1 MCLVVK
7 TTCKNFKKEPKM
19 QQRFETFT
27 VLISGINRNI
37 RRIKAEEMEEFD
49 LKSHHVSCIYYLYM
63 QDGLTARELCDL
75 CEEDK
80 ANISRALEYLEKQG
94 YISRDAAHKRY
105 RSPLSLTEKGREIGR
120 RLADKID
127 KMLTAASEGLDEQDR
142 EIMYR
147 SLEIISRNLQG
158 ICDEY
163 DAARHE

>member
-1 MCLVVK
+1 
-7 TTCKNFKKEPKM
+7 M

-37 RRIKAEEMEEFD
+37 RRIKTEEMEEFD

-63 QDGLTARELCDL
+63 QDKLTAKELCDL

-94 YISRDAAHKRY
+94 YICRDAAHKRY
-105 RSPLSLTEKGREIGR
+105 RSPLSLTEKGREVGC

-127 KMLTAASEGLDEQDR
+127 KMLTAASAGLDEDSR

-147 SLEIISRNLQG
+147 SLEIISRNLQS

-163 DAARHE
+163 EAARHE

>member
-1 MCLVVK
+1 
-7 TTCKNFKKEPKM
+7 M

-37 RRIKAEEMEEFD
+37 RRIKTEEMEEFD

-80 ANISRALEYLEKQG
+80 ANISRALDFLEKQE
-94 YISRDAAHKRY
+94 YICRESVQKRY
-105 RSPLSLTEKGREIGR
+105 RSPLYLTEKGKAVGR

-127 KMLTAASEGLDEQDR
+127 KMLTLASEGLDEQSR
-142 EIMYR
+142 GIMYR
-147 SLEIISRNLQG
+147 SLEIISRNLQC

>member
-1 MCLVVK
+1 
-7 TTCKNFKKEPKM
+7 M

-37 RRIKAEEMEEFD
+37 RRIKTEEMEEFD

-63 QDGLTARELCDL
+63 QDKLTAKELCDL

-94 YISRDAAHKRY
+94 YICRDAAHKRY
-105 RSPLSLTEKGREIGR
+105 RSPLSLTEKGREIGQ
-120 RLADKID
+120 RLTDKID
-127 KMLTAASEGLDEQDR
+127 KMLTAASEGLDEDSR
-142 EIMYR
+142 DIMYR
-147 SLEIISRNLQG
+147 SLEIISRNLQS

-163 DAARHE
+163 EAARHE

>member
-1 MCLVVK
+1 
-7 TTCKNFKKEPKM
+7 M

-37 RRIKAEEMEEFD
+37 RRIKTEEMEEFD

-80 ANISRALEYLEKQG
+80 ANISRALDFLEKQG
-94 YISRDAAHKRY
+94 YICRESVQKRY

-127 KMLTAASEGLDEQDR
+127 RMLTAASEGLDEQDR

>member
-1 MCLVVK
+1 
-7 TTCKNFKKEPKM
+7 M

-37 RRIKAEEMEEFD
+37 RRIKTEEMEEFD

-80 ANISRALEYLEKQG
+80 ANISRALDFLEKQG
-94 YISRDAAHKRY
+94 YICRESVQKRY
-105 RSPLSLTEKGREIGR
+105 RSPLYLTEKGKAVGR

-127 KMLTAASEGLDEQDR
+127 KMLTLASEGLDEQSR
-142 EIMYR
+142 GIMYR
-147 SLEIISRNLQG
+147 SLEIISRNLQC

>member
-1 MCLVVK
+1 
-7 TTCKNFKKEPKM
+7 
-19 QQRFETFT
+19 
-27 VLISGINRNI
+27 
-37 RRIKAEEMEEFD
+37 MEEFD

-80 ANISRALEYLEKQG
+80 ANISRALDFLEKQG
-94 YISRDAAHKRY
+94 YICRESVQKRY

-127 KMLTAASEGLDEQDR
+127 RMLTAASEGLDEQDR

>member
-1 MCLVVK
+1 
-7 TTCKNFKKEPKM
+7 M

-37 RRIKAEEMEEFD
+37 RRIKTEEMEEFD

-80 ANISRALEYLEKQG
+80 ANISRALDFLEKQG
-94 YISRDAAHKRY
+94 YICRESVQKRY
-105 RSPLSLTEKGREIGR
+105 RSPLYLTEKGKAVGR

-127 KMLTAASEGLDEQDR
+127 KMLTLASEGLDEQSR
-142 EIMYR
+142 GIMYR
-147 SLEIISRNLQG
+147 SLEIISSNLQC